1 MRSRAVITILTFIFF
16 SFSSTAKDREQK
28 TEQEWYQD
36 VVKQCDY
43 DAIKYIDKWDYEN
56 NITMNYGPHVKA
68 REATQIYQ
76 EYTRKCINENFYKI
90 RAMKK

>member
-1 MRSRAVITILTFIFF
+1 MRLGIVTVILSFIFI
-16 SFSSTAKDREQK
+16 SLSSIAKDKEQK

-43 DAIKYIDKWDYEN
+43 AAIKYIDKWDYEN

-68 REATQIYQ
+68 REAAQIYQ
-76 EYTRKCINENFYKI
+76 EYTRECINENFYKI